1 MVVAV
6 KRAVL
11 LASAAI
17 SFSLK
22 RFAPERLIHESL
34 WQTSAAIFF
43 SVIAVR
49 FFWASLIYPFY
60 FSPLRHLPQPKQTSL
75 LFGQF
80 LKIIKEPTG
89 VPQREW
95 MEEIKNDGLIY
106 YRGLFNMERVMV
118 TTPKALSE
126 AVTLKSYDLIKPPT
140 LIKGLARIL
149 GFGILLTEGQ
159 EHKVQRK
166 NLTPAFSYRHIKD
179 LYPVFWD
186 QSRDM
191 ILGIDK
197 EIASKAD
204 EKIGAD
210 VEKVEH
216 EINVDGWTS
225 RATLDIIGVATIGK
239 SFGAIEDPNSK
250 LYQTY
255 QTLFKQDWQ
264 TQLVGFLN
272 VILPFWFIRALPI
285 PRNIKVERERL
296 YLSKICFEMLAD
308 KRAKISAAKQNNVSD
323 ETAGGVDILSV
334 AMQSGAFTDH
344 QIVDQLLTFLAAG
357 HETTATAMTWAVYTL
372 GKFPEVQQKLRD
384 ELRASDLPDI
394 RDTSGH
400 ITAEQI
406 EQLPYLHA
414 VTNEVLRFYSPV
426 PATIRIAAKDVVLSG
441 QLIPEGTMVFTPLI
455 AANHN
460 TSMWTED
467 PKVFDP
473 DRWMGPG
480 RANTGGAESNY
491 SNMTFSHGPRGCIGA
506 SFAKAEFASLL
517 AAWVLGFETTLI
529 DPDMKNPD
537 VTGGIIRRI
546 KGGLRVKINR
556 AKS

>member
-22 RFAPERLIHESL
+22 RFAPERLLHESL
-34 WQTSAAIFF
+34 WQTTAAIFL
-43 SVIAVR
+43 SVITVR
-49 FFWASLIYPFY
+49 LLWDSFVYPF
-60 FSPLRHLPQPKQTSL
+60 FLSPLRHLPQPKQTSL
-75 LFGQF
+75 IFGQF
-80 LKIIKEPTG
+80 LRIIKEPTG
-89 VPQREW
+89 IPHREW
-95 MEEIKNDGLIY
+95 MEEIENDGLIY
-106 YRGLFNMERVMV
+106 YRGLFNVERVMV

-126 AVTLKSYDLIKPPT
+126 AVTLKSYDLIKPPS

-149 GFGILLTEGQ
+149 GWGVLLAEGQ

-186 QSRDM
+186 QSREM

-197 EIASKAD
+197 EIASKAN
-204 EKIGAD
+204 EKPATNAKD
-210 VEKVEH
+210 TSH

-255 QTLFKQDWQ
+255 QILFKQDWQ
-264 TQLVGFLN
+264 LRLVGVLN
-272 VILPFWFIRALPI
+272 IILPFWLIRALPI
-285 PRNIKVERERL
+285 PRNIKIERERL

-308 KRAKISAAKQNNVSD
+308 KRAKISAAKQNDVSD

-357 HETTATAMTWAVYTL
+357 HETV
-372 GKFPEVQQKLRD
+372 G
-384 ELRASDLPDI
+384 
-394 RDTSGH
+394 
-400 ITAEQI
+400 
-406 EQLPYLHA
+406 
-414 VTNEVLRFYSPV
+414 
-426 PATIRIAAKDVVLSG
+426 RI
-441 QLIPEGTMVFTPLI
+441 
-455 AANHN
+455 
-460 TSMWTED
+460 
-467 PKVFDP
+467 
-473 DRWMGPG
+473 
-480 RANTGGAESNY
+480 
-491 SNMTFSHGPRGCIGA
+491 
-506 SFAKAEFASLL
+506 
-517 AAWVLGFETTLI
+517 LGFSEVPSLTCFAT
-529 DPDMKNPD
+529 DSDSDDMGCLCP
-537 VTGGIIRRI
+537 R
-546 KGGLRVKINR
+546 
-556 AKS
+556 